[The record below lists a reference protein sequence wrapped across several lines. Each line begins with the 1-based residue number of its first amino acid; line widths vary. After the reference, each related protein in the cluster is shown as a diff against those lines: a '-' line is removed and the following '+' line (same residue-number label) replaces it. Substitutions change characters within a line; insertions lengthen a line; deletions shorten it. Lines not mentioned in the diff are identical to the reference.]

1 MNRIT
6 FAVDF
11 ETFYSKECSI
21 KTLGPLGYFSHAL
34 FDAYMVSVVG
44 ENGYTF
50 VGHPKDFDWSMLE
63 NNIVLAHNASFDETL
78 YLYGVE
84 RGWWP
89 KVEYHKWHCTADMC
103 ACLSLPRNLKGAV
116 GDSFDV
122 ELEKST
128 RDNMLN
134 KNWHEMDDQFKEEV
148 SEYALKDSEWCL
160 KLWQKHSG
168 KWTQFE
174 RDISRLNRDV
184 VQRGMPVNVELIKQ
198 ARESVSAQLFETERS
213 IPWNGDRPLLSRKAF
228 DEECIKNGIEPPAS
242 LAQTDVDAQDWIRRH
257 GKKYHWVAA
266 VTNWRRINSFK
277 KKLASFDR
285 ATMEN
290 GRYYGGMMY
299 YGAHTGRFSGS
310 GGNLNLQNLPREEMF
325 GVNMRNIIE
334 PPKGRKLVVVDLS
347 QIEVRT
353 LSWLSGDHEMLDK
366 IAKSDDIYEV
376 FAIQF
381 GMWSED
387 RGSLKDVD
395 PKLRHIV
402 KAGTLGSGYGSGPDK
417 VAAMYNLE
425 LEAAEKLVSVYRD
438 TMTKVTAF
446 WRKLKNDMCA
456 SYDTNSELRHELP
469 SGSTLSYGKLKMSRS
484 TRGIN
489 YVGFPRRHG
498 KKTATKIWHGLQA
511 ENLAQKLARD
521 IFCFHMLEIDKAG
534 HDIILHVHDEVVVE
548 CDESESEKVLADVI
562 RIMSIPP
569 DWISD
574 IPLASEGK
582 ILDRYQK

>member
-366 IAKSDDIYEV
+366 IAKSDDIYEA